1 MDCAIFPLWQ
11 DKLAKTLAFFREDA
25 QKKWP
30 LKGSKHADNLDRCQV
45 SVYSVSFP

>member
-25 QKKWP
+25 QKKCP
-30 LKGSKHADNLDRCQV
+30 LKGSKHADNLDRFQV
-45 SVYSVSFP
+45 SGFSI